1 MSDPH
6 DEKLDHLLRA
16 RRIEPASSDLT
27 ERIPRA
33 AAQRP
38 QSGNLPFWYWLRD
51 IFREFHL
58 PQPGYVLAGA
68 LLVGMAI
75 GFNTPSDSIPT
86 AVDSSVGIQS
96 FLSSDE
102 ALL

>member
-6 DEKLDHLLRA
+6 DEKLERLLRS
-16 RRIEPASSDLT
+16 RGIEPASSDLT
-27 ERIPRA
+27 QRIARA

-75 GFNTPSDSIPT
+75 GFNTPIDSDPT
-86 AVDSSVGIQS
+86 TADSSVGIQT

>member
-27 ERIPRA
+27 ERILRA

-38 QSGNLPFWYWLRD
+38 QSGNLPFWSWLRD
-51 IFREFHL
+51 MFREFHL

-68 LLVGMAI
+68 LLIGMAI
-75 GFNTPSDSIPT
+75 GFNTPVDTDPT
-86 AVDSSVGIQS
+86 SADSSVGIQS

>member
-1 MSDPH
+1 MSDPR
-6 DEKLDHLLRA
+6 DDKLEHLLRS
-16 RRIEPASSDLT
+16 RHIEPASSDLT
-27 ERIPRA
+27 ERILRA

-38 QSGNLPFWYWLRD
+38 QSGNLPFWRWLRD
-51 IFREFHL
+51 TFGEFHL

-75 GFNTPSDSIPT
+75 GFNTPLDTNP
-86 AVDSSVGIQS
+86 APAESSVGIES